1 MKTIYYLLAF
11 ALSTG
16 ILNENFAATAG
27 QDTPVIIV
35 SQNRVHLLMDETP
48 DAPVVLQLRD
58 AAGRVWHTH
67 TFTLESEY
75 WYTELPALPAGEY
88 GVYVGEV
95 KSAGFS
101 KKASDAAY
109 FVKKPQSK

>member
-1 MKTIYYLLAF
+1 MKTTYYLLAL
-11 ALSTG
+11 ALSLG
-16 ILNENFAATAG
+16 ILNENFAAKIV
-27 QDTPVIIV
+27 QDTPVVII

-48 DAPVVLQLRD
+48 DAAAVLQLRD

-101 KKASDAAY
+101 KKAADATY
-109 FVKKPQSK
+109 YVKKPQSK